1 MDKPQPVGLS
11 EAEEAVLVT
20 ALQARQAGAFERLI
34 RAYGGR
40 LLVVARR
47 IVRDEQE
54 AQDVVQETFLSALQ
68 AIERFE
74 GRSRLYTWLHR
85 IAVHAALYKLRTRKS
100 RSELALED
108 LGDLL
113 PRFLPDGHQV
123 RDTVNWRGLPGRALD
138 PDQAQ
143 APDHAIERREL
154 HALVRSCID
163 RLPDTYRTVL
173 ILRDLEEL
181 CTETTAEILQ
191 INEGAVKVRLHR
203 ARQALRALL
212 EPHLAQ
218 RTA

>member
-40 LLVVARR
+40 LLAVARR

-68 AIERFE
+68 AIDRFE

-85 IAVHAALYKLRTRKS
+85 IAVHAALYKLRARKS
-100 RSELALED
+100 RSELAIDD

-123 RDTVNWRGLPGRALD
+123 RDTVDWRGLPD
-138 PDQAQ
+138 H

-154 HALVRSCID
+154 HALVRSCVD

-181 CTETTAEILQ
+181 CTEATAEILQ

-218 RTA
+218 KTA

>member
-1 MDKPQPVGLS
+1 MEKPQPVGLS
-11 EAEEAVLVT
+11 EAEETVLVT
-20 ALQARQAGAFERLI
+20 ALQARQAGAFERLL

-40 LLVVARR
+40 LLAVARR

-68 AIERFE
+68 AIDRFE

-100 RSELALED
+100 RSELALDD
-108 LGDLL
+108 LNDLL

-123 RDTVNWRGLPGRALD
+123 RDTVDWRGLPD
-138 PDQAQ
+138 H
-143 APDHAIERREL
+143 APDHQIERREL
-154 HALVRSCID
+154 HALVRSCVD

-181 CTETTAEILQ
+181 CTEATAEILQ

-218 RTA
+218 KTA